1 MTATAAPAVSP
12 DLRPSLRR
20 RGRAAPPDRLLTR
33 DEAFRVLRANLMVA
47 VSDLPRPTVL
57 ITSALVGEG
66 KSSTCAALARSVA
79 ESGPVVIAVD
89 LDLRHPDLHTHLGA
103 SDERGVSDVLVRGA
117 PIDEC
122 LQAVRVGGNND
133 VFVLPAGPPV
143 DNPAELLASPR
154 TGRMLEALSERA
166 AIVLIDTPPV
176 LPVADTLA
184 LGRFASGAL
193 LVVETGRVP
202 LPAVRKAKAALTRNQ
217 TRLLG
222 VVLNRFDGRGAVDA
236 PGYGYGYGYGVP
248 HPAAVASNGS
258 RRASAS
264 R

>member
-12 DLRPSLRR
+12 DR
-20 RGRAAPPDRLLTR
+20 RGRRLLGRPAQAERLLTR

-47 VSDLPRPTVL
+47 VSDLPQPTVL
-57 ITSALVGEG
+57 VTSALVGEG
-66 KSSTCAALARSVA
+66 KSSTCAALAQSVA

-103 SDERGVSDVLVRGA
+103 TNETGVSDVLAHGA
-117 PIDEC
+117 SIDEC
-122 LQAVRVGGNND
+122 LQVVRVGGNND
-133 VFVLPAGPPV
+133 VFFLSAGPPV

-154 TGRMLEALSERA
+154 TGRLLEALSERA

-184 LGRFASGAL
+184 VGRFASGAL

-222 VVLNRFDGRGAVDA
+222 VVLNRFDGRGAVGA

-248 HPAAVASNGS
+248 RPDEVASNGS
-258 RRASAS
+258 GRAATS